1 VIAPSKIGAEMEV
14 AVEVDMSSTVTLRKA
29 VLELLK
35 KTGSN
40 STVESQ
46 SSENAENSKRR
57 DPNLRESRHPKLSE
71 FELALK
77 NVL

>member
-1 VIAPSKIGAEMEV
+1 MEA
-14 AVEVDMSSTVTLRKA
+14 AVEVAMSSRITLRKA

-35 KTGSN
+35 QSGSN

-46 SSENAENSKRR
+46 ISENAENSKRH
-57 DPNLRESRHPKLSE
+57 DPNWRDSRHPKLSE